1 MCGELAEMASTS
13 QTVGKQPLNLRAIG
27 HAIDQMP
34 ITRRLL
40 TVIVVA
46 ALASLFDNMDSKLLG
61 FALPGIAKEFGL
73 KPQVMGLIA
82 SSTMIGMMVGSFV
95 WIADKWG
102 RRLAFMATVL
112 IFSLFSGFTAAAF
125 SVGFL
130 LSIRFVTGFGLGGA
144 IPVDASILAE
154 FSPARIRGYAG
165 GILPLAFPVGTFL
178 ASWVAL
184 MIVPHFGWRMLFLVG
199 VIPALLVVW
208 MRRNVPESPRWLA
221 NRGRFAES
229 CKGLNYLGISDEAIE
244 QSRIAT
250 MNEPPAPVLPK
261 PIFWDLFTPE
271 MRSRTA
277 HTWIVWGLPA
287 MASWGMTLWMPQFFI
302 KLYGLNIKT
311 AISYTLYIS
320 LVAIAGRLSAYLFLD
335 RIGRKPFTILGYAMA
350 GAFLLLV
357 TQVHTGIN
365 FAYCLAGYMYFIE
378 MGMCAITPYTP
389 EVYPLHIRVMGTST
403 AMGVGRIGGAAGPYL
418 IGILMGSGHVE
429 WIWIVLGGALIVAAA
444 ATVWIGIETRGR
456 NLEQLTRAATEGA
469 ANRAS

>member
-1 MCGELAEMASTS
+1 MASTS
-13 QTVGKQPLNLRAIG
+13 QVVGKEPLNLRVIG

-40 TVIVVA
+40 TVIIVA

-95 WIADKWG
+95 WGWIADKWG

-199 VIPALLVVW
+199 VLPALLVVW

-250 MNEPPAPVLPK
+250 LNEPPAPVLPR
-261 PIFWDLFTPE
+261 PVFWDLFTPE
-271 MRSRTA
+271 MRGRTA

-302 KLYGLNIKT
+302 KLYGLSIKT

-335 RIGRKPFTILGYAMA
+335 KIGRKPFTILGYAGA

-357 TQVHTGIN
+357 TQVHTGTY
-365 FAYCLAGYMYFIE
+365 FAYALAGYMYFIE

-389 EVYPLHIRVMGTST
+389 EVYPVHIRVMGTST

-429 WIWIVLGGALIVAAA
+429 WIWLVLGGALIAAAA

>member
-1 MCGELAEMASTS
+1 
-13 QTVGKQPLNLRAIG
+13 
-27 HAIDQMP
+27 
-34 ITRRLL
+34 
-40 TVIVVA
+40 
-46 ALASLFDNMDSKLLG
+46 
-61 FALPGIAKEFGL
+61 
-73 KPQVMGLIA
+73 MGLIA
-82 SSTMIGMMVGSFV
+82 SSTMIGMMFGSFV
-95 WIADKWG
+95 WGWVADKWG

-130 LSIRFVTGFGLGGA
+130 LLIRFVTGFGLGGA

-199 VIPALLVVW
+199 VLPALLVVW

-229 CKGLNYLGISDEAIE
+229 CKGLNYLGITDEAIE

-261 PIFWDLFTPE
+261 PDFWDLFTPE

-335 RIGRKPFTILGYAMA
+335 KIGRKPFTILGYGMA

-357 TQVHTGIN
+357 TQVHTGTY
-365 FAYCLAGYMYFIE
+365 FAYSLAGYMYFIE

-389 EVYPLHIRVMGTST
+389 EVYPLHIRGMGTST

-418 IGILMGSGHVE
+418 IGILMGTGRVE
-429 WIWIVLGGALIVAAA
+429 LIWIVLGGALIAAA
-444 ATVWIGIETRGR
+444 VATILIGIETKGR

-469 ANRAS
+469 AKRTA